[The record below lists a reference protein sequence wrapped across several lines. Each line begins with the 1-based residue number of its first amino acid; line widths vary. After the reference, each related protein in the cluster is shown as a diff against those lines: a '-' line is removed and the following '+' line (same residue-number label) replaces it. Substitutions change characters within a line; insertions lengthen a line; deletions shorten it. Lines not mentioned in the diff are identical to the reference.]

1 LFAALITL
9 PDKKP
14 PPPPTEEE
22 EKRTAS
28 TSSPEDKGTCACD
41 EKDKKSTL
49 QKEKEI
55 QFQIMFED
63 FLHNT
68 VYVKR

>member
-1 LFAALITL
+1 ML

-14 PPPPTEEE
+14 LVPTPPPTSDED
-22 EKRTAS
+22 KRTAAGVLD
-28 TSSPEDKGTCACD
+28 EKGTCACD
-41 EKDKKSTL
+41 EKDKKSTQL
-49 QKEKEI
+49 KEKEI